1 VVRFTNSVITHV
13 TRESQMSKLHAV
25 VVISGVWLVAA
36 AGVIAQ
42 EAAEPAPGPKYDLR
56 IVRVG
61 DTYQGFRFRPDTGE
75 SWQIVTLSW
84 RKVAEADPLPAGKY
98 DILLN
103 VEGDNLLPIRVDH
116 KTGHAW
122 FLQARQWVQY
132 DEAQPPAKQDEAKPD
147 EKAADGAK
155 GPAAKAKHYE
165 FRKARVGANL
175 HLIRLETKT
184 GETWLLKGNGA
195 FAPMIETGPVPPGD
209 YDVTT
214 VATEKSWMAFRIDR
228 ASGTSWM
235 LRADVWVKI
244 KEPAAD

>member
-1 VVRFTNSVITHV
+1 MFSVVTHV
-13 TRESQMSKLHAV
+13 TRESQMSKLLAV

-42 EAAEPAPGPKYDLR
+42 ESGEPAPGPKYDLR

-75 SWQIVTLSW
+75 SWQIVKLDW
-84 RKVAEADPLPAGKY
+84 RKVTEGDQLPAGKY

-103 VEGDNLLPIRVDH
+103 VAEDSLLPIRVDH

-122 FLQARQWVQY
+122 FLQARQWVRY
-132 DEAQPPAKQDEAKPD
+132 DEADAKQDGAKPPD
-147 EKAADGAK
+147 GEKPADGVKAGK
-155 GPAAKAKHYE
+155 GKNYE

-184 GETWLLKGNGA
+184 GETWLLKGSGA
-195 FAPMIETGPVPPGD
+195 FAPMVETGPVPAGD

-228 ASGTSWM
+228 ASGASWM
-235 LRADVWVKI
+235 LRADVWVKV
-244 KEPAAD
+244 KEPDPE